1 MLDLSPQTDHLV
13 AKLDAAVAP
22 HMDRK
27 SRIPRCIEGRPDMR
41 RIRHRFAAWA
51 MVFLVIPASAPAAEE
66 MVLSKVMKEQGKSMQ
81 LIAGGIARE
90 DYEQVAKASL
100 AVIDPPHPPSTL
112 AEKFRLMSFL
122 GTNVGRFKAL
132 DGETK
137 ERATDLAN
145 AARARNGEA
154 TIAAFQRL
162 QTSCLACHT
171 EFRKPFQDHFKP

>member
-1 MLDLSPQTDHLV
+1 M
-13 AKLDAAVAP
+13 
-22 HMDRK
+22 
-27 SRIPRCIEGRPDMR
+27 RCIRY
-41 RIRHRFAAWA
+41 RFVAWA
-51 MVFLVIPASAPAAEE
+51 MMFLVIPASALAAEE
-66 MVLSKVMKEQGKSMQ
+66 MVLTKVMKEQGKSMQ
-81 LIAGGIARE
+81 RIAGGIAHE
-90 DYEQVAKASL
+90 DYGQVVKASL
-100 AVIDPPHPPSTL
+100 AVVDPPHPSSTL

-122 GTNVGRFKAL
+122 GANLARFKAL

-171 EFRKPFQDHFKP
+171 EFRKSFQDHFKP